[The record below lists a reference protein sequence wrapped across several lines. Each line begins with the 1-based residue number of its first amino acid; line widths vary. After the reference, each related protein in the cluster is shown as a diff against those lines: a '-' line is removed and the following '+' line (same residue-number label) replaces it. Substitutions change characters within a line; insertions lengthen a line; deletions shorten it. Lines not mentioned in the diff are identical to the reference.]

1 MLYHIDAD
9 YMKYA
14 DYMND
19 CFWESYCLYVCGG
32 LWIGIESVM
41 IHSVIKIKL
50 L

>member
-1 MLYHIDAD
+1 MLSILYHTDE
-9 YMKYA
+9 

-19 CFWESYCLYVCGG
+19 CFRESYCLYVCGG
-32 LWIGIESVM
+32 LWIGVESVM